1 MPPPTPKDE
10 VKYCPQHVSLQAFP
24 ALSSSSSSCCCFS
37 CSSSSCSSSTCHSQ
51 ANVAAN
57 SSTSSSH
64 EASAWKYKVV
74 RGSLYVV
81 GPAIETLA
89 EAGHAYC
96 MDHTTSAAAAPAC
109 DIMPSLI
116 QAEDIAFFADAR
128 RRRAQRDGPAHH
140 LTLLHRTEIQAEGEK
155 EAGIEDCGG
164 RDRDD
169 NTASAVD
176 TPAPTPT
183 SPTSTG
189 ASIPCKPERK
199 KRVDENELLSSA
211 PSRRSSHATT
221 MPEDKAKGDEKE
233 TQEQEG
239 TKIMRKGAD
248 PYNSTEG
255 VPRSFSSPSSSM
267 DRYKDDD
274 KDEAFASALL
284 AMLTLLLNTNLLP
297 HIPPLLY
304 DPLPLYV
311 YRTSGEGRALAMS
324 VLFLPGEWLRY
335 WQGRAY
341 HPLHVTLGFE
351 RQDERDQEA
360 RRWGRVRVL
369 GYGLSRRR
377 TAEVLEALVNVLVKG
392 EGEGEGR
399 KGGQLGTFLPRV
411 RDLAVEVMRVLERRI
426 EGRTEGGREN
436 EEENEE
442 EVEEEEEEVREI
454 TATLTACRRI
464 LDSMAGGSASGLC
477 WQGKEEE
484 KETPLP
490 LELAT
495 DRRVRTIPR
504 SHLADVP
511 LKLK

>member
-1 MPPPTPKDE
+1 MRRWTREGKKYLVNCAPTYHHFIFFVHDSFRP
-10 VKYCPQHVSLQAFP
+10 SFAFP
-24 ALSSSSSSCCCFS
+24 RL
-37 CSSSSCSSSTCHSQ
+37 
-51 ANVAAN
+51 V
-57 SSTSSSH
+57 
-64 EASAWKYKVV
+64 
-74 RGSLYVV
+74 
-81 GPAIETLA
+81 
-89 EAGHAYC
+89 
-96 MDHTTSAAAAPAC
+96 
-109 DIMPSLI
+109 PSLLLALDVRPTLFNSP
-116 QAEDIAFFADAR
+116 AEDIAFFADAR
-128 RRRAQRDGPAHH
+128 RCRAQRDGPAHH

-248 PYNSTEG
+248 PHNSTEG

-311 YRTSGEGRALAMS
+311 YRTSGEGRALATS

-335 WQGRAY
+335 WQGR
-341 HPLHVTLGFE
+341 V
-351 RQDERDQEA
+351 
-360 RRWGRVRVL
+360 RRG
-369 GYGLSRRR
+369 
-377 TAEVLEALVNVLVKG
+377 
-392 EGEGEGR
+392 GR
-399 KGGQLGTFLPRV
+399 KVG
-411 RDLAVEVMRVLERRI
+411 
-426 EGRTEGGREN
+426 GGREG
-436 EEENEE
+436 EARGEK
-442 EVEEEEEEVREI
+442 
-454 TATLTACRRI
+454 
-464 LDSMAGGSASGLC
+464 DASLYSC
-477 WQGKEEE
+477 
-484 KETPLP
+484 
-490 LELAT
+490 
-495 DRRVRTIPR
+495 
-504 SHLADVP
+504 
-511 LKLK
+511 